1 MKHSILT
8 PTGVIE
14 RDFTAEEIKERE
26 AEGVAAAE
34 RNAKAYAAKTKAIA
48 DRKAGNEK
56 LLSLGLTQDQVT
68 SLTGYDP
75 KLDETE

>member
-8 PTGVIE
+8 PEGVIE
-14 RDFTAEEIKERE
+14 KEFTAEEVAERE
-26 AEGVAAAE
+26 AQKEAAAKRDAE
-34 RNAKAYAAKTKAIA
+34 LYEKKAKAKA
-48 DRKAGNEK
+48 DRKSGNEK

>member
-8 PTGVIE
+8 PQGVIE
-14 RDFTAEEIKERE
+14 REFTAEEVKERE
-26 AEGVAAAE
+26 AQKEAAAKRDAE
-34 RNAKAYAAKTKAIA
+34 LYAKKTKAIA
-48 DRKAGNEK
+48 DRKAGNAK

-75 KLDETE
+75 SLDQT

>member
-8 PTGVIE
+8 PKGVIE
-14 RDFTAEEIKERE
+14 REFTAEEVKERE
-26 AEGVAAAE
+26 AEKVAAEKRDAE
-34 RNAKAYAAKTKAIA
+34 LYAKRTKAKA

-68 SLTGYDP
+68 SLTGYDT

>member
-8 PTGVIE
+8 PEGVIE
-14 RDFTAEEIKERE
+14 REFTAEEVSERE
-26 AEGVAAAE
+26 AQKEEAVKRDAE
-34 RNAKAYAAKTKAIA
+34 LYAKKTKAIA

-56 LLSLGLTQDQVT
+56 LLSLGLTQEQVT

>member
-8 PTGVIE
+8 PEGVIE
-14 RDFTAEEIKERE
+14 REFTAEEVAERE
-26 AEGVAAAE
+26 AQKEEAAKRDAE
-34 RNAKAYAAKTKAIA
+34 LYKTKAQAKA
-48 DRKAGNEK
+48 DRKSGNAK

>member
-8 PTGVIE
+8 PTGVVE
-14 RDFTAEEIKERE
+14 TEFTSEEVKERE
-26 AEGVAAAE
+26 AEKVAADE
-34 RNAKAYAAKTKAIA
+34 RNAKAYEAKTKAIA
-48 DRKAGNEK
+48 DRKAGNTK

-75 KLDETE
+75 SLDQT